1 MKMLSVIF
9 FLKTIDNFEGPTFLY
24 SIANS
29 PYIDVRRQIC
39 YNVQPSNH
47 KKKNQGAWL
56 NCKGILLVFPTH
68 LQIDIT

>member
-1 MKMLSVIF
+1 MLSVIF

-47 KKKNQGAWL
+47 KKKKSRCL
-56 NCKGILLVFPTH
+56 IKL
-68 LQIDIT
+68 